1 MQLFQT
7 LAEWLEDTKVDS
19 LLLHFE
25 DRQFTLLRPAKD
37 RNGDSSALLLE
48 RVAQLETAL
57 ESRVVIEQAKGIV
70 ARAEGVDMAAA
81 FELIRGT
88 ARSRRV
94 ALHSVATAIV
104 AAPGEAESQLR
115 RG

>member
-70 ARAEGVDMAAA
+70 ARAAG
-81 FELIRGT
+81 RGHGG
-88 ARSRRV
+88 RV
-94 ALHSVATAIV
+94 RA
-104 AAPGEAESQLR
+104 
-115 RG
+115 